1 MAKNKKDPNKIPTI
15 INNPEKITDQE
26 NLAKQKINIKTIPLK
41 IKPIKAPLS
50 LKKEK
55 QSDLRSK
62 STLKIVIV
70 TCLLIINIIL
80 LINIINN
87 KNNDNIS
94 YSNKI
99 PEIKANVLGSWL
111 TTNNSLFVFN
121 DDYTFYWYESY
132 KEQTNNYYAG
142 TYSYKQGPEAL
153 KEMGY
158 TEEEFKK
165 TFGENL
171 DINNAYSLN
180 LLPSLVYKGYQDTT
194 TRDLK
199 DNETWWF
206 ILIKKDANTAI
217 AYNKTLDQRYNL
229 TLN

>member
-1 MAKNKKDPNKIPTI
+1 
-15 INNPEKITDQE
+15 
-26 NLAKQKINIKTIPLK
+26 
-41 IKPIKAPLS
+41 
-50 LKKEK
+50 
-55 QSDLRSK
+55 
-62 STLKIVIV
+62 
-70 TCLLIINIIL
+70 
-80 LINIINN
+80 
-87 KNNDNIS
+87 
-94 YSNKI
+94 
-99 PEIKANVLGSWL
+99 
-111 TTNNSLFVFN
+111 
-121 DDYTFYWYESY
+121 
-132 KEQTNNYYAG
+132 
-142 TYSYKQGPEAL
+142 
-153 KEMGY
+153 MGY